1 MWSANKIHGGVL
13 LYILICLGITVL
25 IFASL
30 DWISFVTLD
39 WFSVSEEENGNETS
53 ETIVALVWL
62 AFTTFLFGAIVAP
75 IGKGFS
81 AWLTPWD
88 ILLIL
93 GGIPLF
99 FVISNLVDDIAVTK
113 LAKSLV

>member
-1 MWSANKIHGGVL
+1 MSSIL
-13 LYILICLGITVL
+13 IYILICLGITVL